1 MKRCMRHAK
10 NGTDRTNNKPTK
22 NAEPALSASSAPYLI
37 SLIFNNL
44 QVA

>member
-1 MKRCMRHAK
+1 MAQ
-10 NGTDRTNNKPTK
+10 TEPIISQQK

-44 QVA
+44 QIE